1 MVIEQEKMAVKLVS
15 MTRGVGEMKDY
26 SLEELVVH
34 SARVSNKSN
43 QTNRETMPKLLK
55 YLIKHKHWSPF
66 EMVDFTVEIQTT
78 RMISRQILR
87 HRSFT
92 FQELSQRYTSDFD
105 ITMPELRLQ
114 ADKNRQSSSEKVVSP
129 ILEQDVKA
137 VINMCQEGYTRLTQ
151 AGVARECARA
161 LLPGCTE
168 TVLYMNGPLR
178 SWIHYVLLRAEES
191 TQLEHREIAL
201 GVLKIMENITPNI
214 SDYIKQELK

>member
-1 MVIEQEKMAVKLVS
+1 MAVKLVGVS
-15 MTRGVGEMKDY
+15 KGVGEISDY
-26 SLEELVVH
+26 TLEEMIVYY
-34 SARVSNKSN
+34 ARVSSPGNQKNK
-43 QTNRETMPKLLK
+43 ETTLKLLK
-55 YLIKHKHWSPF
+55 YLIRHKHWSPF
-66 EMVDFTVEIQTT
+66 EMVSFTVEIQTT
-78 RMISRQILR
+78 RDISHQIVR

-92 FQELSQRYTSDFD
+92 FQQLSQRYTSEFG
-105 ITMPELRLQ
+105 IKTPQLRTQ

-214 SDYIKQELK
+214 SYYIKQELK

>member
-1 MVIEQEKMAVKLVS
+1 MAVKLVGVS
-15 MTRGVGEMKDY
+15 KGVGEISDY
-26 SLEELVVH
+26 TLEEMIVYY
-34 SARVSNKSN
+34 ARVSSPGN
-43 QTNRETMPKLLK
+43 QKNRETTLKLLK

-66 EMVDFTVEIQTT
+66 EMVSFCVEINTT
-78 RMISRQILR
+78 RDISHQIVR

-92 FQELSQRYTSDFD
+92 FQQLSQRYTGEFG
-105 ITMPELRLQ
+105 IKTPQLRTQ
-114 ADKNRQSSSEKVVSP
+114 ADKNRQSSQDVVVSP
-129 ILEQDVKA
+129 ILEQDVQT

-151 AGVARECARA
+151 AGEARECARA

-178 SWIHYVLLRAEES
+178 SWITYVLLRAEES

-214 SDYIKQELK
+214 SDYIKHELK